1 MLHDYAESNDLV
13 ASVAWS
19 RLGGQYL
26 ATGTHTG
33 VVHVW
38 DTATSQLIRTY
49 EGHHGRVGALSWSN
63 SHILSSGSKDRS
75 IINRDLREK

>member
-1 MLHDYAESNDLV
+1 MLHDYAESNDMV

-38 DTATSQLIRTY
+38 DSQTQ
-49 EGHHGRVGALSWSN
+49 
-63 SHILSSGSKDRS
+63 
-75 IINRDLREK
+75 